1 MTTIP
6 GAAQTPDLLALCA
19 DVPAVFEVV
28 YDPWPTPLAR
38 AVLED
43 GRLLVAGLDLLAHQA
58 VGQVQ
63 RMTGQTVSVDLLRQ
77 AGTDELTRRAV
88 QINAGTATDRL
99 AFAHGLAR
107 SRTGAGRRG
116 VPGRLRGPR
125 LVRPDADRPHPRAG
139 ARAGHHPRRRERPG
153 AAARARAAAAVRA
166 FAAGGRREKVLYAE
180 IAAAPHLGWWTAAW
194 AGLFGAAFGASL
206 GWTGALL
213 YLVPLV
219 PIGVALMIVD
229 WRTTLLPTRVIH
241 PTYVLLAVLIPLAAL
256 IDGDLD
262 SLYRAGWGWL
272 IIGAWFWVFW
282 WLFNAWGFGDVRL
295 ARVLGPALGY
305 LGWYELLMGLALI
318 LLVGGLGGLVLGIMT
333 RDLRRRVPYG
343 PFMLIG
349 SALSVVIGPWLAQG
363 LGY

>member
-1 MTTIP
+1 MDWLDPDQLQAAVACLVACAVLGWFVPMLIARIPEPAPEPVTTP
-6 GAAQTPDLLALCA
+6 A
-19 DVPAVFEVV
+19 DESDPAVPPEPTQRRLFERSL
-28 YDPWPTPLAR
+28 PAARQTRCSTPTSRPHRTWPG
-38 AVLED
+38 
-43 GRLLVAGLDLLAHQA
+43 GRL
-58 VGQVQ
+58 
-63 RMTGQTVSVDLLRQ
+63 
-77 AGTDELTRRAV
+77 
-88 QINAGTATDRL
+88 
-99 AFAHGLAR
+99 
-107 SRTGAGRRG
+107 
-116 VPGRLRGPR
+116 PGR
-125 LVRPDADRPHPRAG
+125 DCSA
-139 ARAGHHPRRRERPG
+139 
-153 AAARARAAAAVRA
+153 
-166 FAAGGRREKVLYAE
+166 
-180 IAAAPHLGWWTAAW
+180 
-194 AGLFGAAFGASL
+194 AAFGASL

-219 PIGVALMIVD
+219 PIGVALMIID

-241 PTYVLLAVLIPLAAL
+241 PTYVLLAVLIPVAAL
-256 IDGDLD
+256 VDRDLD

-318 LLVGGLGGLVLGIMT
+318 LLVGGVGGLVLGIVT

-349 SALSVVIGPWLAQG
+349 SALAVVIGPWLARG

>member
-1 MTTIP
+1 MDWLDP
-6 GAAQTPDLLALCA
+6 EQVQAGVLC
-19 DVPAVFEVV
+19 
-28 YDPWPTPLAR
+28 
-38 AVLED
+38 
-43 GRLLVAGLDLLAHQA
+43 LVACAALGWFVPTLIARIPEPAPDP
-58 VGQVQ
+58 VTTPVDESDPPVQ
-63 RMTGQTVSVDLLRQ
+63 PPPTQRRLFERSLPDVSGD
-77 AGTDELTRRAV
+77 
-88 QINAGTATDRL
+88 
-99 AFAHGLAR
+99 
-107 SRTGAGRRG
+107 
-116 VPGRLRGPR
+116 
-125 LVRPDADRPHPRAG
+125 
-139 ARAGHHPRRRERPG
+139 
-153 AAARARAAAAVRA
+153 
-166 FAAGGRREKVLYAE
+166 KVLYTE

-219 PIGVALMIVD
+219 PVGVALMIVD

-241 PTYVLLAVLIPLAAL
+241 PTYLLLAVLIPAAAL
-256 IDGDLD
+256 VDGDLD

-318 LLVGGLGGLVLGIMT
+318 LLVGGLGGLMLGIIT

>member
-1 MTTIP
+1 MDWLDPEQVQAGVTCLV
-6 GAAQTPDLLALCA
+6 ACALLGWLVPTLIARLPEPA
-19 DVPAVFEVV
+19 PESVPAPADES
-28 YDPWPTPLAR
+28 DPPPPRPTPR
-38 AVLED
+38 
-43 GRLLVAGLDLLAHQA
+43 RLF
-58 VGQVQ
+58 
-63 RMTGQTVSVDLLRQ
+63 
-77 AGTDELTRRAV
+77 E
-88 QINAGTATDRL
+88 
-99 AFAHGLAR
+99 R
-107 SRTGAGRRG
+107 SL
-116 VPGRLRGPR
+116 P
-125 LVRPDADRPHPRAG
+125 
-139 ARAGHHPRRRERPG
+139 
-153 AAARARAAAAVRA
+153 AAS
-166 FAAGGRREKVLYAE
+166 GEKVLYVE

-241 PTYVLLAVLIPLAAL
+241 PTYALLVVLVPLAAL

-318 LLVGGLGGLVLGIMT
+318 LVVGGLGGLVLGIMT

>member
-1 MTTIP
+1 MDWLEP
-6 GAAQTPDLLALCA
+6 DQLQAAGACLLACA
-19 DVPAVFEVV
+19 VLGWFVPALIARIPEPVPDPVTTPADESDPAVEPGEPGHERRLFERSLPAAPDKVP
-28 YDPWPTPLAR
+28 YTEIASAP
-38 AVLED
+38 
-43 GRLLVAGLDLLAHQA
+43 
-58 VGQVQ
+58 
-63 RMTGQTVSVDLLRQ
+63 
-77 AGTDELTRRAV
+77 
-88 QINAGTATDRL
+88 RL
-99 AFAHGLAR
+99 A
-107 SRTGAGRRG
+107 
-116 VPGRLRGPR
+116 
-125 LVRPDADRPHPRAG
+125 
-139 ARAGHHPRRRERPG
+139 
-153 AAARARAAAAVRA
+153 
-166 FAAGGRREKVLYAE
+166 
-180 IAAAPHLGWWTAAW
+180 WWTAAW
-194 AGLFGAAFGASL
+194 SGLFGAAFGASL

-219 PIGVALMIVD
+219 PIGVALMIID
-229 WRTTLLPTRVIH
+229 WRTTLLPTRVLH
-241 PTYVLLAVLIPLAAL
+241 PTYVLLAVLIPVAAL
-256 IDGDLD
+256 VDRDLD

-318 LLVGGLGGLVLGIMT
+318 LLVGAVGGLALGIVT